1 MDPYCLKKLNKE
13 RRERR
18 AVILLTDITDGRD
31 RVIRETDPV
40 AGRLGEAIRKAFL
53 TGQSGLVEIDG
64 RVFFLNVY
72 LPSPRLVV
80 VGAVHISEAL
90 APMAKAAGYE
100 IEIIDPRSAFAT
112 PERFPGVAVY
122 ADWPYDVLS
131 VRPLDAY
138 CALAVLSHDPKIDD
152 PALEL
157 ALNAGC
163 FYIGALGSRTTH
175 AKRIERLKLLGFNDD
190 HISLI
195 NAPIGLDI
203 GAIGPQEIAV
213 AIIGGVIKAFRA
225 RDNQDRD
232 RN

>member
-1 MDPYCLKKLNKE
+1 MDPFSLKKLNKE

-18 AVILLTDITDGRD
+18 AVIMLTDLTDGRD
-31 RVIRETDPV
+31 RVVREADPV
-40 AGRLGEAIRKAFL
+40 AGKLGDALKKAFL
-53 TGQSGLVEIDG
+53 TGQSGVVELDG
-64 RVFFLNVY
+64 RSFFLNVY

-80 VGAVHISEAL
+80 IGAVHISAAL

-100 IEIIDPRSAFAT
+100 MEIIDPRSAFAT
-112 PERFPGVAVY
+112 PERFPSVAVY
-122 ADWPYDVLS
+122 ADWPHDVLLE
-131 VRPLDAY
+131 RPLDAY

-175 AKRIERLKLLGFNDD
+175 AKRVERLKLMGFNDD
-190 HISLI
+190 RIGLI

-213 AIIGGVIKAFRA
+213 AIIGQVIKAFRS
-225 RDNQDRD
+225 RDNHDRD

>member
-1 MDPYCLKKLNKE
+1 MDPFCLKKLNKE
-13 RRERR
+13 RLERR
-18 AVILLTDITDGRD
+18 AVILLTDLTDGRD
-31 RVIRETDPV
+31 RVIREADPV
-40 AGRLGEAIRKAFL
+40 AGKLGESIRRAFL

-64 RVFFLNVY
+64 RSFFLNVY

-100 IEIIDPRSAFAT
+100 MEVIDPRSAFAT
-112 PERFPGVAVY
+112 PARFPDVAVY
-122 ADWPYDVLS
+122 ASWPYDVLLE
-131 VRPLDAY
+131 RPLDSY
-138 CALAVLSHDPKIDD
+138 CAMAVLSHDPKIDD

-175 AKRIERLKLLGFNDD
+175 AKRVERLQLLGFNDD
-190 HISLI
+190 RIGSI

-225 RDNQDRD
+225 RDNHNKDM
-232 RN
+232 N